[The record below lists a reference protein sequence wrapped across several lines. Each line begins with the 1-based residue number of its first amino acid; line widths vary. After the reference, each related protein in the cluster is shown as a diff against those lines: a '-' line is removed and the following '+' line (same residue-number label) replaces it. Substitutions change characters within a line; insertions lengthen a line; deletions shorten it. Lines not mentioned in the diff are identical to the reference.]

1 MTTDATFFTWLDL
14 LDTNVIVILA
24 LMAAVAGFTL
34 ISSLFIIILERVQT
48 IGLLKSLGADNRL
61 ISRTFILMAERLV
74 LKGLIIGNAVA
85 LLLILLQAWTHIIPL
100 DPANYY
106 VDFVPVRISLDSIL
120 ALNAGALVIS
130 WLVLMLPAMIIS
142 RISPAAT
149 MRYE

>member
-1 MTTDATFFTWLDL
+1 
-14 LDTNVIVILA
+14 
-24 LMAAVAGFTL
+24 
-34 ISSLFIIILERVQT
+34 
-48 IGLLKSLGADNRL
+48 
-61 ISRTFILMAERLV
+61 MAERLV